1 MGLQTVTSYVP
12 FSIPCAEWI
21 EWDKE
26 SGYNEKT
33 DKDNRRRKMRI
44 AVCDDDETA
53 VSFLRGLIES
63 YPKQG
68 LCVDGYSS
76 GEELL
81 GAGRI
86 YDMIFLDI
94 DMKGIDG
101 IETARRIRAHDRKV
115 KIVYVTSYKEY
126 AGRAFSVHAFG
137 YLLKPVKQE
146 KVWKQVEDA
155 MLWQEEEAPEV
166 KQVEFTTAEGL
177 VRLPVDA
184 IYYFEYQNRRIFIK
198 TKDVIHEMR
207 GKISDIAG
215 KMAQYGFSVPHKS
228 FVVNLYH
235 VKNIRG
241 YEILM
246 MNGEWIPLSQKQ
258 AVQFKEKLSLYLAD
272 KMS

>member
-1 MGLQTVTSYVP
+1 
-12 FSIPCAEWI
+12 
-21 EWDKE
+21 
-26 SGYNEKT
+26 
-33 DKDNRRRKMRI
+33 MRI

-53 VSFLRGLIES
+53 VSFLRELIET
-63 YPKQG
+63 YPKQK
-68 LCVDGYSS
+68 LCADGYSS
-76 GEELL
+76 GEDLL
-81 GAGRI
+81 RAGHV
-86 YDMIFLDI
+86 YDLIFLDI
-94 DMKGIDG
+94 DMRGIDG
-101 IETARRIRAHDRKV
+101 IETARRIRVHDRKV

-146 KVWKQVEDA
+146 KLWKQIEDA
-155 MLWQEEEAPEV
+155 MLWQEEETPEV
-166 KQVEFTTAEGL
+166 KQVEFSTVEGL

-184 IYYFEYQNRRIFIK
+184 IYYFEYQNRRIFMR
-198 TKDVIHEMR
+198 TKDVTHEMR

-215 KMAQYGFSVPHKS
+215 KMGEYGFSVPHKS

-235 VKNIRG
+235 VKNIKG

-272 KMS
+272 KMG